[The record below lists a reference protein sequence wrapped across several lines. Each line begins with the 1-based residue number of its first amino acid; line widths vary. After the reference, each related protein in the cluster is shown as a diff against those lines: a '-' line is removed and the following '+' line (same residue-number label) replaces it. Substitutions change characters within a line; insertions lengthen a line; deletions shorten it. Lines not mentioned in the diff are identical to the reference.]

1 MTNLHR
7 EIDELE
13 GRIRTLADEDRR
25 AAERPG
31 LDGLAVMQQLG
42 IGPGPG
48 VGEALAFLLDLKR
61 REGELPRDELS
72 RRLDAW
78 WAARPTRASS
88 G

>member
-1 MTNLHR
+1 M
-7 EIDELE
+7 
-13 GRIRTLADEDRR
+13 DEDDGSSEPAAERHR
-25 AAERPG
+25 AECGESEDERPG